1 MTITRRMLIA
11 GGGASSLALVGGAG
25 FWRVTQRPRA
35 ALLPWALASK
45 ASTDVRLDAF
55 RHAILAPNPH
65 NRQPWLIQLD
75 GNDEATIS
83 CDLAKRLPD
92 TDPFDR
98 QITTG
103 FGTFL
108 ELARMAAAERDVR
121 MEIET
126 FPEGEP
132 QPRLDARPIAKL
144 RFVPDAIILKD
155 PLFPFIIQRRT
166 NREIYDPKRP
176 VPEGLARQI
185 ADGTYTVDRSLVADV
200 RAITV
205 DAMTI
210 EQTTTRT
217 FQESIDLMRI
227 GADEVDANPDGLALA
242 GPKMEALKL
251 LGVLD
256 KASLRD
262 QSSTAFKTG
271 LEMQQEICGSV
282 PALLWITTPSN
293 SRADQLEAGRRYV
306 RANLR
311 ATMCGI
317 SMHPLSQSLQEYPEM
332 AGRFADIHKLLN
344 SKEGARVQMLAR
356 IGYAQAVEPAP
367 RWPLEVHFRT

>member
-1 MTITRRMLIA
+1 MPISRRMLVA
-11 GGGASSLALVGGAG
+11 GAATSAFALVGGAG
-25 FWRVTQRPRA
+25 FWRVMRRPRS
-35 ALLPWALASK
+35 ALLPWAPIFK
-45 ASTDVRLDAF
+45 APADVRLDAF
-55 RHAILAPNPH
+55 QHAILAPNPH
-65 NRQPWLIQLD
+65 NRQPWLIRLD

-98 QITTG
+98 QITIG

-108 ELARMAAAERDVR
+108 ELARMTAAERGVR
-121 MEIET
+121 MEIEI

-132 QPRLDARPIAKL
+132 RPRLDARPIAKL
-144 RFVPDAIILKD
+144 RFVPDPMVAKD
-155 PLFPFIIQRRT
+155 TLFPLITQRRT
-166 NREIYDPKRP
+166 NREVYDPKRP
-176 VPEGLARQI
+176 VPQDLARQI
-185 ADGTYTVDRSLVADV
+185 ADGTYTVDRKLVAAV

-205 DAMTI
+205 GAMTI

-227 GADEVDANPDGLALA
+227 GADEVDANPDGLVLA

-256 KASLRD
+256 KASLGD

-271 LEMQQEICGSV
+271 LEMQQEICDSI

-311 ATMCGI
+311 ATMRGI
-317 SMHPLSQSLQEYPEM
+317 SMHPLSQPLQEYPEM
-332 AGRFADIHKLLN
+332 VERFADIHKLLD
-344 SKEGARVQMLAR
+344 SKDGERVQMLAR
-356 IGYAQAVEPAP
+356 IGYAHPIEPAP
-367 RWPLEVHFRT
+367 RWPLEAHFRT